1 MKLVKYDKFLETTL
15 NIPLLK
21 TVRNG
26 KQRGDILVKKLEEPK
41 PRLTLDNGDK
51 VDIDPDNAEKVSNAI
66 TNTSGEYDDTEGMK
80 TFISD
85 KNRYLDVL
93 KDKEGKPYKL
103 NSFRKDT
110 DFGSSGAGVN
120 TRNYENLQCIYLAHK
135 LVRPDVDLTG
145 VNIVR
150 LLEEYND
157 SGSEIANRIHLHLP
171 NVTKVDD
178 ILMDALDS
186 PDWTTTLV
194 EVTKDLY
201 DFESRSLRLFSKRFT
216 GKYHVYHISCKE
228 KTSPFNLI
236 RNKFNSILKSLDL
249 ESKLK
254 IEFSKYCPADVIVSV
269 DDFNISE
276 LLDEVKSI
284 DGIKDKDGNIIEPGL
299 TDVIN
304 SLYSNR
310 ILIPISLKKVGVTVN
325 SIKTY
330 NIIINNEFE
339 RPLPEFQIESFVIYE
354 DIERGIGS
362 KIKLNSSWRDAKD
375 KEIDGE
381 DRTLTI
387 DSANTSK
394 RLNVDGEVEGK
405 FSRHGKISF
414 LYMKYFIDSTKEI
427 TGLDNLQILEEYSE
441 LEKLNEETLIN
452 KIQSILIKMN
462 DISNENSKL
471 IKITYP
477 KKTGTK
483 ISTGRPI
490 GNDNRKSKLI
500 SKLQSL
506 QIILAVTEVRLFDHN
521 VADDLMNKIMRY
533 ALSIQADVFVTPRY
547 VRVI

>member
-41 PRLTLDNGDK
+41 PRLTLNNGEK
-51 VDIDPDNAEKVSNAI
+51 VDIDPDSAEKVSNDI
-66 TNTSGEYDDTEGMK
+66 TDVRGEYDDTKGVK
-80 TFISD
+80 KFIND

-93 KDKEGKPYKL
+93 KDEEGNDYKL
-103 NSFRKDT
+103 NNFKKDT

-145 VNIVR
+145 ENIVR

-157 SGSEIANRIHLHLP
+157 SGSEIANKIHLHLP
-171 NVTKVDD
+171 NITKVDD

-186 PDWTTTLV
+186 PDWSTTLV

-236 RNKFNSILKSLDL
+236 RNKFKSILKNLDL

-254 IEFSKYCPADVIVSV
+254 IEFSKYCPADVIVCV
-269 DDFNISE
+269 DGFNFSK
-276 LLDEVKSI
+276 LLNDVKTI
-284 DGIKDKDGNIIEPGL
+284 DGIKDKDGNIIEQGL
-299 TDVIN
+299 TDVLN
-304 SLYSNR
+304 TLYSNR

-362 KIKLNSSWRDAKD
+362 KIKLNSSWRDSKD
-375 KEIDGE
+375 IEIDGE

-387 DSANTSK
+387 DSANTSN

-414 LYMKYFIDSTKEI
+414 LYMKYFIDSVKEI
-427 TGLDNLQILEEYSE
+427 TGLDNLQILQQYSE
-441 LEKLNEETLIN
+441 LEKLNEDVLID
-452 KIQSILIKMN
+452 KIQSILIKLN
-462 DISNENSKL
+462 NKSNESKL
-471 IKITYP
+471 IQITYP
-477 KKTGTK
+477 KQLGTQV
-483 ISTGRPI
+483 SSGRPI
-490 GNDNRKSKLI
+490 AGDNRKNKLI

-506 QIILAVTEVRLFDHN
+506 QIILAIVEVRLFNIVD
-521 VADDLMNKIMRY
+521 ADDLMNKIMRY

>member
-41 PRLTLDNGDK
+41 PRLTLNSGEK
-51 VDIDPDNAEKVSNAI
+51 VDIDPDSAEEVSNAI
-66 TNTSGEYDDTEGMK
+66 TNVRGEYDDTEGVK
-80 TFISD
+80 KFIND

-93 KDKEGKPYKL
+93 KDEKGNDYKL
-103 NSFRKDT
+103 NNFKKDT

-145 VNIVR
+145 ENIVR

-157 SGSEIANRIHLHLP
+157 SGSEIANKIHLHLP
-171 NVTKVDD
+171 NITKVDD
-178 ILMDALDS
+178 ILFDALNS

-228 KTSPFNLI
+228 EASPFNMI
-236 RNKFNSILKSLDL
+236 RNKFKSILNNLDL

-254 IEFSKYCPADVIVSV
+254 IEFSKYCPADVIVCV
-269 DDFNISE
+269 DGFNFSK
-276 LLDEVKSI
+276 LLNDVKTI
-284 DGIKDKDGNIIEPGL
+284 DGIKDKDGKIIEPGL
-299 TDVIN
+299 TDVLN

-387 DSANTSK
+387 DSANTSN

-414 LYMKYFIDSTKEI
+414 LYMKYFIDSVKEI
-427 TGLDNLQILEEYSE
+427 IGLDNLQVLQQYSE
-441 LEKLNEETLIN
+441 LEKLNEDALID
-452 KIQSILIKMN
+452 KIESILIKLKN
-462 DISNENSKL
+462 KSDEGKL

-477 KKTGTK
+477 KQLGTQV
-483 ISTGRPI
+483 SSGRPI
-490 GNDNRKSKLI
+490 AGDNRKNKLI

-506 QIILAVTEVRLFDHN
+506 QIILAIVEVRLFNIVD
-521 VADDLMNKIMRY
+521 ADDLMNKIMRY

>member
-1 MKLVKYDKFLETTL
+1 MKLVKYDRFLETTL

-66 TNTSGEYDDTEGMK
+66 TNASGEYDDTKGMK

-93 KDKEGKPYKL
+93 KDEEGKPYKL
-103 NSFRKDT
+103 NSFKKDT

-157 SGSEIANRIHLHLP
+157 SGSEISNRIQLHLP

-201 DFESRSLRLFSKRFT
+201 DFESRSLRLFSKKFT

-249 ESKLK
+249 KSQLK

-284 DGIKDKDGNIIEPGL
+284 DGIKDKDDNIIEPGL

-427 TGLDNLQILEEYSE
+427 TGLDLQILEEYSE

-506 QIILAVTEVRLFDHN
+506 QIILAITEVRLFDQN